1 MDLSGS
7 TSYFLVSF
15 QILAK
20 ASFPVLTG
28 VSTFRALKTKQGL
41 NREEEVTVR

>member
-15 QILAK
+15 QILVK

-28 VSTFRALKTKQGL
+28 VSTFRDLKTKHGL
-41 NREEEVTVR
+41 NCEEKTTVR